1 MMDEKRGKSTMGRP
15 RIYHEPRHRL
25 TLELSQAL
33 IWDIDEQ
40 ARPVGM
46 TRTAWIEAAIREKLA
61 RES

>member
-1 MMDEKRGKSTMGRP
+1 MADEKQPQMMGRP

-25 TLELSQAL
+25 TLELPQAL

-40 ARPVGM
+40 ARPAGK

-61 RES
+61 RDS